1 VDYTPEASRHSVWTR
16 SSCSTSSYPESPRL
30 WERHVTAIP
39 EDLAFVP
46 TTHEPCIYRGTID
59 GHSVLFLRQVD
70 DFAMAVDDPDMCE
83 KICDPID
90 TRLNEPIKRL
100 GLLELYN
107 GTNIE
112 QTRDY
117 IRLHST
123 SYTDKILA
131 ANTWIGDSAR
141 ARVDRPVPMNGTSEA
156 LRHLDTSPVPSSDS
170 EREKLERSMG
180 FSYRKAIGELIWAMV
195 TCRPDL
201 SFAVIKLSQF
211 SSNSGRLHYNRV
223 RHVFRY
229 LQHTRDYGLTY
240 WRTKPCPN
248 LPDIPAPP
256 PVSPNLEDGLRHTD
270 PYDIPPTSLFGY
282 VDSNWANDIRH
293 RRSVSGI
300 AFLLAGAVV
309 AYKTRVQPTVSTSST
324 EAEFIGASDA
334 AKMALYIRSI
344 LDELHVPQ
352 THATLIYEDN
362 AAALMIANKA
372 HSSHGYPPFRNPR
385 VG

>member
-1 VDYTPEASRHSVWTR
+1 MTSLWLSTTPPCTR
-16 SSCSTSSYPESPRL
+16 
-30 WERHVTAIP
+30 IF
-39 EDLAFVP
+39 DL
-46 TTHEPCIYRGTID
+46 
-59 GHSVLFLRQVD
+59 
-70 DFAMAVDDPDMCE
+70 
-83 KICDPID
+83 ID

-123 SYTDKILA
+123 SYIDKILA
-131 ANTWIGDSAR
+131 ANTWIGESAR
-141 ARVDRPVPMNGTSEA
+141 ARVDRPVRMNGTSDA
-156 LRHLDTSPVPSSDS
+156 LQHLDTSPVPSSDS
-170 EREKLERSMG
+170 ERESLERSMG
-180 FSYRKAIGELIWAMV
+180 FSYRKAIGILIWAMV

-211 SSNSGRLHYNRV
+211 SNNPGRIHYNHV

-240 WRTKPCPN
+240 WRTTPCPH
-248 LPDIPAPP
+248 LPDTPAPP
-256 PVSPNLEDGLRHTD
+256 PVSPNLEDGLRPTD
-270 PYDIPPTSLFGY
+270 PSDIPLTSLFGY
-282 VDSNWANDIRH
+282 VDSDWASDIRH
-293 RRSVSGI
+293 RRSVSSI

-344 LDELHVPQ
+344 LNELHVPQ

-362 AAALMIANKA
+362 AAALMMANASQPTKRTRHMDIRHFA
-372 HSSHGYPPFRNPR
+372 IQEWVECDLIQLKRVDTTVNLSDTLTKPLQRILFYRHLDALMGSHGPPSPILCRST
-385 VG
+385 